1 VWMAMGRT
9 VGSFLSSQS
18 ESGVTAYV
26 AGSGDHLLPK
36 IRLKKPRLFPLSTSS
51 NFDCKE
57 RVGAEQFSYHK
68 GVRDGFSSGKYIGVS
83 HILRTLRLGI

>member
-1 VWMAMGRT
+1 VDGDGKDGGFLPLKPIRVGRDC
-9 VGSFLSSQS
+9 LW
-18 ESGVTAYV
+18 